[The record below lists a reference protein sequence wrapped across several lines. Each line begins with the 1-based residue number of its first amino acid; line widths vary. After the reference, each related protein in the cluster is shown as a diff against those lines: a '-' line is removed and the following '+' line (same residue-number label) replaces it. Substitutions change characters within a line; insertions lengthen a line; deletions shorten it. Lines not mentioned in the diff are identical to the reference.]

1 MKRLLCLFLSITL
14 CLFVVTASSET
25 LVTYGGTFSSNNTGL
40 QAFLSDNPSIT
51 LSWSDASYFPAS
63 AFVTALLT
71 HEFQCDLFHQGT
83 AEADWH
89 TLMEKGYCLDLS
101 ENTVLTAAVQR
112 MHPSIASE
120 AMADGRLYA
129 IPTSIRFK
137 YFRVI
142 EETWSNAGYTT
153 DDIPQSFPEFL
164 DFLSAWCDRIED
176 NPEANIVA
184 LSGWGEDSFS
194 SATYIAQLAEIL
206 TNEVIMQYQYAD
218 EKLSFNTPEII
229 ALLNRCTI
237 IGERLF
243 QLESKHYNAALFEQ
257 IGSTLWPQKAS
268 SVVFFRLNDEQP
280 KLIDASL
287 TMWAVNASSSNAEK
301 AVELL
306 EKAATVTDDPSACD
320 DLFLYQ
326 DAQPRYDPDY
336 EKNLAHWTAEKENAA
351 SLLQNENLD
360 ADAREDLEKE
370 IQKYQDCIDFTE
382 AHKWLVTPEQLEDY
396 KATVDYLYFP
406 PINIFHQSSEGYE
419 ALNDLYK
426 QFGYGKLTAEQFVQ
440 RLDQIATMMY
450 LEE

>member
-1 MKRLLCLFLSITL
+1 MKRLLCLFLGIMF
-14 CLFVVTASSET
+14 CLFTVTSSGET
-25 LVTYGGTFSSNNTGL
+25 LVTYGGTFLSSNTGL
-40 QAFLSDNPSIT
+40 QAFLADNPSFS
-51 LSWSDASYFPAS
+51 LSWSDTRYFPAS

-71 HEFQCDLFHQGT
+71 HEFQCDLFRQGT
-83 AEADWH
+83 AEADWY

-101 ENTVLTAAVQR
+101 GSSALTAAVQR
-112 MHPSIASE
+112 MHPHIAAE
-120 AMADGRLYA
+120 AMSDGHLYA
-129 IPTSIRFK
+129 IPVSIYFK
-137 YFRVI
+137 YFRII
-142 EETWSNAGYTT
+142 EETWLNAGYTT
-153 DDIPQSFPEFL
+153 DDVPQTFPEFL

-184 LSGWGEDSFS
+184 VSGWGEDSS
-194 SATYIAQLAEIL
+194 SAAYIAKL
-206 TNEVIMQYQYAD
+206 TEVLINEVIMQYQYAG

-229 ALLNRCTI
+229 ALLNRCTT
-237 IGERLF
+237 IGERLY
-243 QLESKHYNAALFEQ
+243 QLESKHYNAALFEE
-257 IGSTLWPQKAS
+257 IAGSLWPEKAS
-268 SVVFFRLNDEQP
+268 SVVFFRLNEEQS
-280 KLIDASL
+280 KLINATL
-287 TMWAVNASSSNAEK
+287 NMWAINASSSNAEK

-306 EKAATVTDDPSACD
+306 EKAATVIDDPSAYD

-326 DAQPRYDPDY
+326 DAQPRLDPDY

-370 IQKYQDCIDFTE
+370 VQKYQDCIDFTE

-396 KATVDYLYFP
+396 KTMVDHLYFP

-419 ALNDLYK
+419 ALDDLYK